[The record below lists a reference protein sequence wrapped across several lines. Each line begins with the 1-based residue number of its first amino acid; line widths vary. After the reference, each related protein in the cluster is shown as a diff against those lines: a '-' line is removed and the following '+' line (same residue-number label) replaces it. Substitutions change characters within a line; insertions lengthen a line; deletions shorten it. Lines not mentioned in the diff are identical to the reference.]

1 MLRSLRLVPGHLPD
15 SASLLQPSF
24 AQQRKKPLL
33 PAVSIHASSE
43 LLDKFAF
50 KETFIYYLNWARML
64 TAYTN
69 LQ

>member
-33 PAVSIHASSE
+33 PGRYVQYDHVINNLEYEKTIFNSISNSA
-43 LLDKFAF
+43 
-50 KETFIYYLNWARML
+50 YRM
-64 TAYTN
+64 
-69 LQ
+69 